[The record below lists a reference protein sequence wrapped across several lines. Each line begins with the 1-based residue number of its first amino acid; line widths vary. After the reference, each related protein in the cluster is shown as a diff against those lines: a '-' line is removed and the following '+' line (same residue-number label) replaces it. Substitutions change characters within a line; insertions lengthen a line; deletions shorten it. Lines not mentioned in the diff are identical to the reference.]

1 MALQLNLPLHLPF
14 FLEQAVNIIQQRLN
28 LFTQGF
34 SYIHIKILIVLTL
47 EINLGIFSSQWI
59 LLPDFC
65 SETGKQIYTF
75 KIYGPTWKI
84 NIIIADTI
92 LKLQAPEEPW
102 LNELDSHSFYFQK
115 PMNKI
120 SIDLYSYLHKTKK
133 ESYHLLS

>member
-28 LFTQGF
+28 LFTQAF
-34 SYIHIKILIVLTL
+34 SYIHTKILIVLTR

-59 LLPDFC
+59 LPDFC
-65 SETGKQIYTF
+65 SKAGNQIYTF
-75 KIYGPTWKI
+75 RIYGPTWKN
-84 NIIIADTI
+84 NIIIPDTI
-92 LKLQAPEEPW
+92 PKLEAPEEPW

-120 SIDLYSYLHKTKK
+120 TIDLYSYLQKTKK
-133 ESYHLLS
+133 QTYHLLP